1 MKDSNQHQ
9 KTKQALSKNFET
21 NYKKEDTDQNGFPIS
36 GSYSDI
42 DNLKDNFIMKSR
54 LKSLS
59 ENDFKINLINQRKQ
73 TYKMSNDII
82 LPDKAWIGLG
92 NVPKI
97 NVFPDVRNFIPDIHV
112 KRNAFYP
119 SFKFKGAPIAKQ
131 QIMPDRFQNVPPVN
145 SWNSFIGHNKN
156 IVPGPPREINKNVV
170 LMPLPGKLVLPA
182 VNRVPLNVRRSNP
195 NPIEGNL
202 HLTTQ
207 RSNPNPVAHNLP
219 LKSQFAINVADRRM
233 GIPQNPVSADL
244 KQNVVEIFPRKNEPI
259 RVNMYMD
266 HKGNVSY
273 HHVNLLWEDGQGRPP
288 VPAPI
293 KRNNTKQVDEA
304 QTQAGEDGW

>member
-73 TYKMSNDII
+73 TYRMSNDII

-97 NVFPDVRNFIPDIHV
+97 NVLPDVRNFIPDIHV

-119 SFKFKGAPIAKQ
+119 SFKFKGAPTAKQ
-131 QIMPDRFQNVPPVN
+131 QKMPDRFQNVPPVN

-170 LMPLPGKLVLPA
+170 LMPLPRKLVLPA
-182 VNRVPLNVRRSNP
+182 VNRVSLNVRRSNP

-219 LKSQFAINVADRRM
+219 LKSQFAINMADRRM
-233 GIPQNPVSADL
+233 GIPQNPVSAGL

-259 RVNMYMD
+259 RINLYMD
-266 HKGNVSY
+266 HKGNASY

-288 VPAPI
+288 API
-293 KRNNTKQVDEA
+293 KRNDTKQVDEA